1 MNEKIIIFASSNPGK
16 LKEVKAMLEEEN
28 IKIMYLK
35 DFPKVDEPI
44 EDGNSFLENATI
56 KAKYYYNHFKL
67 PVLCDDSGLVVNALN
82 GEPGIYSARYASK
95 SVNQDLENMKKLL
108 GKLKNI
114 KNRDAYFNCT
124 IVYYDGNNFKNA
136 NGKLEGVIIDTPK
149 GNNGFGYDP
158 IFVPNGYDKTLA
170 EMTSDE
176 KNKISHRHNALMK
189 MSNFIK
195 NELFNN

>member
-95 SVNQDLENMKKLL
+95 SVNQDFENMKKLL

-124 IVYYDGNNFKNA
+124 IVYYDGNNFKNT

-149 GNNGFGYDP
+149 GDNGFGYDP